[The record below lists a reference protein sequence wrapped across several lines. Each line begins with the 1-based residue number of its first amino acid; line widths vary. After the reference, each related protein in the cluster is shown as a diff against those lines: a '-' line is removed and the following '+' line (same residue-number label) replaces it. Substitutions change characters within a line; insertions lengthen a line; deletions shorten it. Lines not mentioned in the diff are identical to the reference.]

1 MSTFSWHF
9 LLLLYCITKGD
20 KIMNRKKWTNSEEEL
35 LIKEFSIKT
44 NKELAEI
51 LNRSEKSI
59 IQHAHTLNLHKNKQT
74 LWEEFEIDFLK
85 EHYNNDML
93 PSEIANT
100 LKRSVSS
107 IKSKAFAIGLADNV
121 EWTQE
126 QINYLIDNYC
136 YKTNEEIGK
145 KIGRSGKA
153 VSYKA
158 FELSLSINENWSD
171 DELNII
177 KTNYLNKTMNELQQ
191 LLPGKTKGDI
201 LACCHKLGLTRTKKT
216 CTRDFFNVID
226 TEEKAYWLGFIFA
239 DGYISYSEKN
249 MKKGQLATT
258 YCTGIKLQWS
268 DRDHLKKFNK
278 SINGNYKVFKEIS
291 HPDGFRK
298 KTTEAAKILV
308 YSQQMYNDLNKYF
321 DRDKTYMAKF
331 PDIPDN
337 LMRHFI
343 RGYFDGDGCLSL
355 IDGKIYVKFLGA
367 SKEFHEGLKNV
378 LEKNN
383 FIFNSNSK
391 INSYGTE
398 MYYILINRNSE
409 KIKFLDW
416 IYQDCNIYF
425 DRKYDKYLNCKK
437 LHFTQYGLA
446 V

>member
-1 MSTFSWHF
+1 
-9 LLLLYCITKGD
+9 
-20 KIMNRKKWTNSEEEL
+20 MNRKKWTKSEEQI
-35 LIKEFSIKT
+35 LIKEFPIRT
-44 NKELAEI
+44 NKELAEMF
-51 LNRSEKSI
+51 NRSEKSI
-59 IQHAHTLNLHKNKQT
+59 IQHAHILKLHKNKQV
-74 LWEEFEIDFLK
+74 LWADHDVEFLK
-85 EHYNNDML
+85 NHYNVDMTPL
-93 PSEIANT
+93 DIGKKLN
-100 LKRSVSS
+100 RSASS
-107 IKSKAFAIGLADNV
+107 VKSKAFALGLADNV

-126 QINYLIDNYC
+126 QIDYLIDNYC

-145 KIGRSGKA
+145 KIGRSGQA

-158 FELSLSINENWSD
+158 FELSLSINEDWSD
-171 DELNII
+171 DEINII

-191 LLPGKTKGDI
+191 LLHGKTKGDI

-216 CTRDFFNVID
+216 CVRDFFNVID
-226 TEEKAYWLGFIFA
+226 TEEKAYWLGFMFA

-249 MKKGQLATT
+249 MKKGQVATA

-291 HPDGFRK
+291 RPDGFRK

-321 DRDKTYMAKF
+321 DRDKTYTAKF

-355 IDGKIYVKFLGA
+355 LDEKIYVKFLGA
-367 SKEFHEGLKNV
+367 SEEFHEGLKKV

-383 FIFNSNSK
+383 FMFISSSQ
-391 INSYGTE
+391 INSYGTT
-398 MYYILINRNSE
+398 MYYISINRNEE
-409 KIKFLDW
+409 KIKFLNW
-416 IYQDCNIYF
+416 IYQDCNIYL
-425 DRKYDKYLNCKK
+425 DRKYEKYLNCKK
-437 LHFTQYGLA
+437 LQFTQ
-446 V
+446 

>member
-1 MSTFSWHF
+1 
-9 LLLLYCITKGD
+9 
-20 KIMNRKKWTNSEEEL
+20 MNRKKWTNSEEEL

-44 NKELAEI
+44 NKELSEI

-177 KTNYLNKTMNELQQ
+177 KTNYLNKTINELQQ

-321 DRDKTYMAKF
+321 DRDKTYTAKF

-383 FIFNSNSK
+383 FIFNSSSK

-416 IYQDCNIYF
+416 IYQDCNIYL

>member
-1 MSTFSWHF
+1 
-9 LLLLYCITKGD
+9 
-20 KIMNRKKWTNSEEEL
+20 MNRKKWTNSEEEL

-74 LWEEFEIDFLK
+74 LWKEFEIDFLK

-416 IYQDCNIYF
+416 IYQDCNIYL

>member
-1 MSTFSWHF
+1 
-9 LLLLYCITKGD
+9 
-20 KIMNRKKWTNSEEEL
+20 MNRKKWTNSEEEL

-93 PSEIANT
+93 PSEIANI

-278 SINGNYKVFKEIS
+278 SINGNYKVFKETC

-321 DRDKTYMAKF
+321 DRDKTYTAKF
-331 PDIPDN
+331 PNISDDF
-337 LMRHFI
+337 MRHFI

-383 FIFNSNSK
+383 FIFNSSSK

-416 IYQDCNIYF
+416 IYQDCNIYL